1 LISASIGFLNLL
13 PIPLLDGGHLVLYVI
28 EALRGRPLEA
38 KTVETAF
45 RIGLAFIVALT
56 LFTLFL
62 DLGTLVH

>member
-1 LISASIGFLNLL
+1 
-13 PIPLLDGGHLVLYVI
+13 
-28 EALRGRPLEA
+28 LRGRPLEA